1 MHDGVVVFNSG
12 SSSLKFRIYDKAAN
26 QQATVLVKGE
36 IEHTPNGARFCAQN
50 HDGTVLAQE
59 DWPQTGLAIY
69 DQLFQWLEHF
79 TPKGRVVAVG
89 HRIVHGGADFLKPVK
104 ITPDVLDKL
113 ERLTPFDPLHQQAT
127 LAPAKAI
134 AQKWPGL
141 VQVACF
147 DTTFHS
153 TIPKIARL
161 LPLPRRY
168 QAQGIVRY
176 GFHGISYSYIAK
188 CLTQLDPTLA
198 TGRTIIAHLG
208 SGASLCALKAGK
220 SLETTMGFSALDGL
234 MMGTRCGAID
244 PGVLLYMVQEEG
256 ADWHTLVQTLY
267 HDSGLLG
274 VSGISPDMRIL
285 RALRAKNPTSEQS
298 ARITEALNLFVYRIV
313 QEIGALTAVM
323 GGLDGLVFTAGIGE
337 HDHMLR
343 QEVCQAL
350 SWAGV
355 VLDTTANQQHAALI
369 SAPQSRVSVRVIPT
383 DEERE
388 IYLSTLALL

>member
-1 MHDGVVVFNSG
+1 
-12 SSSLKFRIYDKAAN
+12 
-26 QQATVLVKGE
+26 
-36 IEHTPNGARFCAQN
+36 
-50 HDGTVLAQE
+50 
-59 DWPQTGLAIY
+59 
-69 DQLFQWLEHF
+69 
-79 TPKGRVVAVG
+79 
-89 HRIVHGGADFLKPVK
+89 
-104 ITPDVLDKL
+104 
-113 ERLTPFDPLHQQAT
+113 
-127 LAPAKAI
+127 
-134 AQKWPGL
+134 
-141 VQVACF
+141 
-147 DTTFHS
+147 
-153 TIPKIARL
+153 
-161 LPLPRRY
+161 
-168 QAQGIVRY
+168 Y

-188 CLTQLDPTLA
+188 CLTQLAPSLA

-256 ADWHTLVQTLY
+256 ADWHKLVQTLY

>member
-12 SSSLKFRIYDKAAN
+12 SSSLKFRIYDKAAS

-104 ITPDVLDKL
+104 ITPDVLEKL
-113 ERLTPFDPLHQQAT
+113 GRLTPFDPLHQQAT

-256 ADWHTLVQTLY
+256 ADWHKLVQTLY

-355 VLDTTANQQHAALI
+355 VLDTTANQQQAALI

>member
-12 SSSLKFRIYDKAAN
+12 SSSLKFRIYDKAAS

-104 ITPDVLDKL
+104 ITPDVLEKL

-256 ADWHTLVQTLY
+256 ADWHKLVQTLY

-274 VSGISPDMRIL
+274 VSGISADMRIL

-298 ARITEALNLFVYRIV
+298 ARITEALSLFVYRIV

>member
-256 ADWHTLVQTLY
+256 ADWHKLVQTLY

-298 ARITEALNLFVYRIV
+298 ARITEALSLFVYRIV

>member
-12 SSSLKFRIYDKAAN
+12 SSSLKFRIYDKAAS

-59 DWPQTGLAIY
+59 DWPQTGLGIY

-256 ADWHTLVQTLY
+256 ADWHKLVQTLY

-274 VSGISPDMRIL
+274 VSGISADMRIL

-298 ARITEALNLFVYRIV
+298 ARITEALSLFVYRIV

>member
-12 SSSLKFRIYDKAAN
+12 SSSLKFRIYDKADS

-104 ITPDVLDKL
+104 ITSDVLEKL

-285 RALRAKNPTSEQS
+285 RASRAKNPTSEQS
-298 ARITEALNLFVYRIV
+298 ARITEALSLFVYRIV

>member
-12 SSSLKFRIYDKAAN
+12 SSSLKFRIYDKADS

-104 ITPDVLDKL
+104 ITPDVLEKL

-256 ADWHTLVQTLY
+256 ADWHKLVQTLY

-298 ARITEALNLFVYRIV
+298 ARITEALSLFVYRIV

>member
-104 ITPDVLDKL
+104 ITPDVLEKL

-256 ADWHTLVQTLY
+256 ADWHKLVQTLY

-323 GGLDGLVFTAGIGE
+323 GGLEGLVFTAGIGE

-355 VLDTTANQQHAALI
+355 VLDSTANQQHAALI

>member
-1 MHDGVVVFNSG
+1 MHDGIVVFNSG
-12 SSSLKFRIYDKAAN
+12 SSSLKFRIYDKADS

-69 DQLFQWLEHF
+69 AQLFQWLEHF

-256 ADWHTLVQTLY
+256 ADWHKLVQTLY

-298 ARITEALNLFVYRIV
+298 ARITEALSLFVYRIV

-323 GGLDGLVFTAGIGE
+323 GGFDGLVFTAGIGE

>member
-12 SSSLKFRIYDKAAN
+12 SSSLKFRIYDKADS

-104 ITPDVLDKL
+104 ITPDVLEKL

-256 ADWHTLVQTLY
+256 ADWHKLVQTLY

>member
-12 SSSLKFRIYDKAAN
+12 SSSLKFRIYDKAAS

-104 ITPDVLDKL
+104 ITPDVLEKL

-256 ADWHTLVQTLY
+256 ADWHKLVQTLY

-298 ARITEALNLFVYRIV
+298 ERITEALNLFVYRIV

>member
-12 SSSLKFRIYDKAAN
+12 SSSLKFRIYDKADN

-256 ADWHTLVQTLY
+256 ADWHKLVQTLY

-298 ARITEALNLFVYRIV
+298 ARITEALSLFVYRIV

-369 SAPQSRVSVRVIPT
+369 STPQSRVSVRVIPT

>member
-104 ITPDVLDKL
+104 ITPDVLEKL

-256 ADWHTLVQTLY
+256 ADWHKLVQTLY

>member
-104 ITPDVLDKL
+104 ITPDVLEKL

-198 TGRTIIAHLG
+198 KGRTIIAHLG

-298 ARITEALNLFVYRIV
+298 ARITEALSLFVYRIV

-355 VLDTTANQQHAALI
+355 VLDSTANQQHAALI
-369 SAPQSRVSVRVIPT
+369 SAQQSRVSVRVIPT

>member
-12 SSSLKFRIYDKAAN
+12 SSSLKFRIYDKADS

-104 ITPDVLDKL
+104 ITSDVLEKL

-256 ADWHTLVQTLY
+256 ADWHKLVQTLY

-355 VLDTTANQQHAALI
+355 VLDSTANQQHAALI

>member
-1 MHDGVVVFNSG
+1 MHDGIVVFNSG

-104 ITPDVLDKL
+104 ITPDVLEKL

-220 SLETTMGFSALDGL
+220 RLETTMGFSALDGL

-298 ARITEALNLFVYRIV
+298 ARITEALSLFVYRIV

-323 GGLDGLVFTAGIGE
+323 GGFDGLVFTAGIGE

>member
-104 ITPDVLDKL
+104 ITPDVLEKL

-285 RALRAKNPTSEQS
+285 RALRAKNPASEQS
-298 ARITEALNLFVYRIV
+298 ARITEALSLFVYRIV

-323 GGLDGLVFTAGIGE
+323 GGLEGLVFTAGIGE

>member
-12 SSSLKFRIYDKAAN
+12 SSSLKFRIYDKAAS

-104 ITPDVLDKL
+104 ITPDVLEKL

-298 ARITEALNLFVYRIV
+298 ARITEALSLFVYRIV

>member
-104 ITPDVLDKL
+104 ITSDVLEKL

-141 VQVACF
+141 AQVACF

-298 ARITEALNLFVYRIV
+298 ARITEALSLFVYRIV

-369 SAPQSRVSVRVIPT
+369 STPQSRVSVRVIPT

>member
-256 ADWHTLVQTLY
+256 ADWHKLVQTLY

-285 RALRAKNPTSEQS
+285 RASRAKNPTSEQS
-298 ARITEALNLFVYRIV
+298 ARITEALSLFVYRIV

>member
-1 MHDGVVVFNSG
+1 MHDGIVVFNSG
-12 SSSLKFRIYDKAAN
+12 SSSLKFRIYDKAAS

-104 ITPDVLDKL
+104 ITPDVLEKL

-274 VSGISPDMRIL
+274 VSGISADMRIL

>member
-104 ITPDVLDKL
+104 ITPDVLEKL

-256 ADWHTLVQTLY
+256 ADWHKLVQTLY

-274 VSGISPDMRIL
+274 VSGISADMRIL

-298 ARITEALNLFVYRIV
+298 ERITEALSLFVYRIV

-355 VLDTTANQQHAALI
+355 VLDSTANQQHAALI

>member
-12 SSSLKFRIYDKAAN
+12 SSSLKFRIYDKADS

-104 ITPDVLDKL
+104 ITPDVLEKL

-256 ADWHTLVQTLY
+256 ADWHKLVQTLY

-298 ARITEALNLFVYRIV
+298 ERITEALNLFVYRIV

>member
-1 MHDGVVVFNSG
+1 MHDGIVVFNSG

-104 ITPDVLDKL
+104 ITPDVLEKL

-198 TGRTIIAHLG
+198 KGRTIIAHLG

-298 ARITEALNLFVYRIV
+298 ARITEALSLFVYRIV

-355 VLDTTANQQHAALI
+355 VLDSTANQQHAALI
-369 SAPQSRVSVRVIPT
+369 SAQQSRVSVRVIPT

>member
-12 SSSLKFRIYDKAAN
+12 SSSLKFRIYDKAAK

-104 ITPDVLDKL
+104 ITPDVLEKL

-176 GFHGISYSYIAK
+176 GFHGISYSYIVK

-256 ADWHTLVQTLY
+256 ADWHKLVQTLY

-274 VSGISPDMRIL
+274 VSGISADMRIL

>member
-12 SSSLKFRIYDKAAN
+12 SSSLKFRIYDKADS

-59 DWPQTGLAIY
+59 DWSQTGLAIY

-104 ITPDVLDKL
+104 ITPDVLEKL

-256 ADWHTLVQTLY
+256 ADWHKLVQTLY

-274 VSGISPDMRIL
+274 VSGISADMRIL

-298 ARITEALNLFVYRIV
+298 ARITEALSLFVYRIV

-369 SAPQSRVSVRVIPT
+369 STPQSRVSVRVIPT

>member
-1 MHDGVVVFNSG
+1 
-12 SSSLKFRIYDKAAN
+12 
-26 QQATVLVKGE
+26 
-36 IEHTPNGARFCAQN
+36 
-50 HDGTVLAQE
+50 VLAQE

-188 CLTQLDPTLA
+188 CLTQLDLTLA

-274 VSGISPDMRIL
+274 VSGISADMRIL

>member
-12 SSSLKFRIYDKAAN
+12 SSSLKFRIYDKAAS

-188 CLTQLDPTLA
+188 CLTQLDLTLA

-274 VSGISPDMRIL
+274 VSGISADMRIL

>member
-12 SSSLKFRIYDKAAN
+12 SSSLKFRIYDKAAS

-104 ITPDVLDKL
+104 ITPDVLEKL

-256 ADWHTLVQTLY
+256 ADWHKLVQTLY

-298 ARITEALNLFVYRIV
+298 ARITEALSLFVYRIV

-369 SAPQSRVSVRVIPT
+369 STPQSRVSVRVIPT

>member
-298 ARITEALNLFVYRIV
+298 ERITEALNLFVYRIV

-355 VLDTTANQQHAALI
+355 VLDSTANQQHAALI

>member
-12 SSSLKFRIYDKAAN
+12 SSSLKFRIYDKAAS

-298 ARITEALNLFVYRIV
+298 ARITEALSLFVYRIV

-369 SAPQSRVSVRVIPT
+369 SASQSRVSVRVIPT

>member
-12 SSSLKFRIYDKAAN
+12 SSSLKFRIYDKAAS

-256 ADWHTLVQTLY
+256 ADWHKLVQTLY

-274 VSGISPDMRIL
+274 VSGISADMRIL

>member
-12 SSSLKFRIYDKAAN
+12 SSSLKFRIYDKAAS

-274 VSGISPDMRIL
+274 VSGISSDMRIL

-298 ARITEALNLFVYRIV
+298 ARITEALSLFVYRIV

>member
-147 DTTFHS
+147 DTTFHN

-256 ADWHTLVQTLY
+256 ADWHKLVQTLY

-355 VLDTTANQQHAALI
+355 VLDSTANQQHAALI

>member
-12 SSSLKFRIYDKAAN
+12 SSSLKFRIYDKAAK

-104 ITPDVLDKL
+104 ITPDALDKL

-298 ARITEALNLFVYRIV
+298 ARITEALSLFVYRIV

>member
-12 SSSLKFRIYDKAAN
+12 SSSLKFRIYDKADS

-104 ITPDVLDKL
+104 ITPDVLEKL

-188 CLTQLDPTLA
+188 CLTQLDLTLA

-256 ADWHTLVQTLY
+256 ADWHKLVQTLY

-298 ARITEALNLFVYRIV
+298 ARITEALSLFVYRIV

>member
-1 MHDGVVVFNSG
+1 MHDGIVVFNSG

-104 ITPDVLDKL
+104 ITPDVLEKL

-256 ADWHTLVQTLY
+256 ADWHKLVQTLY

-298 ARITEALNLFVYRIV
+298 ERITEALNLFVYRIV

-355 VLDTTANQQHAALI
+355 VLDTTANQRHAALI

>member
-1 MHDGVVVFNSG
+1 MHDGIVVFNSG

-208 SGASLCALKAGK
+208 SGASLCALKEGK

>member
-12 SSSLKFRIYDKAAN
+12 SSSLKFRIYDKAAS

-104 ITPDVLDKL
+104 ITPDVLEKL

-256 ADWHTLVQTLY
+256 ADWHKLVQTLY

>member
-1 MHDGVVVFNSG
+1 MHDGIVVFNSG

-256 ADWHTLVQTLY
+256 ADWHKLVQTLY

-298 ARITEALNLFVYRIV
+298 ARITEALSLFVYRIV